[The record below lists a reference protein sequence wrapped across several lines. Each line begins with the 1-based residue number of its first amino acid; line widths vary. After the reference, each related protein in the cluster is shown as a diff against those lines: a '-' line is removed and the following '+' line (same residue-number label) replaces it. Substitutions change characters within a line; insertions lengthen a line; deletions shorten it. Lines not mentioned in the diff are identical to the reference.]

1 MEREANMPYEIY
13 QQVTDNVYTSVSQ
26 NVIDYTENVAI
37 ALTKN
42 LIRMSWIFFG
52 FLLLLMVNSGSCP
65 SRISTKAIKIQRNEE
80 KMLTSNAIK
89 RR

>member
-52 FLLLLMVNSGSCP
+52 FLLLLMVNFGSCP